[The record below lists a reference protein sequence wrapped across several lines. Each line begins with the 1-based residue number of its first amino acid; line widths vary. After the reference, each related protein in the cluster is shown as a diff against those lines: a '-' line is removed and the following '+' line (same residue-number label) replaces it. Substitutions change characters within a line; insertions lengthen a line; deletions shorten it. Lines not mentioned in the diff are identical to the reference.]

1 MNKNLH
7 TVGSNWIFINTVTVN
22 NCIFMDSL
30 VLSSNSELVVG
41 IDMEAIYLIRNELQL
56 QEDVM
61 LLLFIRLLKFEYI
74 YI

>member
-1 MNKNLH
+1 
-7 TVGSNWIFINTVTVN
+7 
-22 NCIFMDSL
+22 MDSL